1 MGWWSAILRA
11 VGLVDEPT
19 TPPREGAQVGQP
31 VAQGYDV
38 HASMTAFAQFPWVR
52 ACLDAIGT
60 DLSGLPLRIVRG
72 VGDQAEVVEDPALRA
87 LLDRPT
93 TWQTREEWESSLV
106 AQLLLSGNAYALQ
119 VGAGRPSSLPLLHC
133 ERVRVIPG
141 PFGGPEGYEYQNGGG
156 ETTGYSAAAIVQWR
170 LTPWEQG
177 AQGLLGE
184 GLIRALQAD
193 LNADLN
199 AARLAAKTARQGRPS
214 AVFSPANEGDMWD
227 ADARQQIAEAYRRI
241 VEEARPAMVL
251 SSGTQV
257 EFPSFT
263 PRDLEFS
270 EQRALTRETVLA
282 AFGVPPTRVGLP
294 TANYATAREQSS
306 VYWNR
311 LMGLA
316 RLLDAGL
323 TQIARRFDP
332 TLSVRHDFSGVDA
345 LQEARSSRLDR
356 VSTWVLLGAD
366 AAAAAAYE
374 GFDDAP
380 VSSGAAAPQAQAQA
394 ASVGGG
400 GRVLPMM
407 RAAGSAAQPSL
418 ALWLGG
424 AGSTRALDPEQPR
437 LEDSAYEVPPYAYV
451 AALKEQYPEI
461 WGAGGNE
468 RGNEAFEYWTK
479 YQGGDRSDG
488 VLAWVREREAWAAR
502 HVEDGDAFIGSDPE
516 SPTLSNIG
524 GVVAWL
530 KWGVVGQLGW
540 EKIEALID
548 ALKDSLDLANDVDE
562 VDAREAAAVAL
573 WRGWLDEVHAPS
585 EKALAIALR
594 RALRQQAD
602 AIARQLAA
610 LDTRSIRRDMIDA
623 LLAAI
628 FPDSIRSILAEIA
641 KNALS
646 AAVRVAWGR
655 AAREVGQSLNKGAA
669 DALASSLMQ
678 RMAGQVN
685 ATTSDTILSILR
697 DGLAEG
703 ATINQ
708 IQGQIIDATAFSP
721 SRALAIAR
729 TETTR
734 CTSAAASGAWQRASD
749 DAGLTIRRR
758 WLAARDGS
766 TREAHAA
773 LDGQEVALG
782 ELFVVPVNGGEFAG
796 VKGAGPGEFLQA
808 GMCVNCRC
816 TVVPVVQRTEE

>member
-11 VGLVDEPT
+11 VGLVNEPSAL
-19 TPPREGAQVGQP
+19 PREGAQVGQP

-38 HASMTAFAQFPWVR
+38 HASMTAFSQFPWVR

-72 VGDQAEVVEDPALRA
+72 FGDQAEVVDDPALRA
-87 LLDRPT
+87 LLERPT

-119 VGAGRPSSLPLLHC
+119 VGAGRPSSLPMLHC

-156 ETTGYSAAAIVQWR
+156 DTTGYAASAIIQWR

-214 AVFSPANEGDMWD
+214 AIFSPASEGDMWD

-251 SSGTQV
+251 SSGV
-257 EFPSFT
+257 KAEFPSFT

-294 TANYATAREQSS
+294 TANYATSREQSS

-323 TQIARRFDP
+323 TAVARRFDP
-332 TLSVRHDFSGVDA
+332 SYSVRHDFSGVDA

-380 VSSGAAAPQAQAQA
+380 VSGAAATQAQAQA

-400 GRVLPMM
+400 GRVLPMH
-407 RAAGSAAQPSL
+407 RGATVQPDL
-418 ALWLGG
+418 AVWLGG
-424 AGSTRALDPEQPR
+424 AHARALDPDQPD
-437 LEDSAYEVPPYAYV
+437 LEDSAYERPPYAYV

-479 YQGGDRSDG
+479 YQGGDRSEG

-502 HVEDGDAFIGSDPE
+502 HFEDGDAFTGSDPE

-540 EKIEALID
+540 ARMRDLIEAL
-548 ALKDSLDLANDVDE
+548 KDTLDLQQEGEDGH
-562 VDAREAAAVAL
+562 EAAAVAL
-573 WRGWLDEVHAPS
+573 WRGWLDEVHTPS

-594 RALRQQAD
+594 RALRQQAE
-602 AIARQLAA
+602 AIARQISAI
-610 LDTRSIRRDMIDA
+610 DTRSVRRDMLDA

-628 FPDSIRSILAEIA
+628 FPDSVRSILAEIA

-697 DGLAEG
+697 DGLADG

-734 CTSAAASGAWQRASD
+734 CTSAAASGAWQQASD
-749 DAGLTIRRR
+749 DEGLVIRRR

-766 TREAHAA
+766 TREAHRA

-782 ELFVVPVNGGEFAG
+782 EFFVVPAAGGEFAG
-796 VKGAGPGEFLQA
+796 AKGTGPGEFLQA

-816 TVVPVVQRTEE
+816 TVIPVVTRTDQ

>member
-11 VGLVDEPT
+11 VGLVGEPT

-38 HASMTAFAQFPWVR
+38 HASMAAFAQFPWVR
-52 ACLDAIGT
+52 ACLDAIST

-72 VGDQAEVVEDPALRA
+72 TGDQAEVVEEPALRL

-93 TWQTREEWESSLV
+93 TWQTREEWESSLL
-106 AQLLLSGNAYALQ
+106 AQLLLSGNGYALQ

-141 PFGGPEGYEYQNGGG
+141 PFGGPAGYEYNNGGG
-156 ETTGYSAAAIVQWR
+156 ETLGYTAEAVVQWR
-170 LTPWEQG
+170 LTPWEDG
-177 AQGLLGE
+177 AQGLMGE

-214 AVFSPANEGDMWD
+214 AVFSPLNEGDMWG
-227 ADARQQIAEAYRRI
+227 AEVRQQIADAYRRI

-251 SSGTQV
+251 STGTKV

-294 TANYATAREQSS
+294 TANYATAREQSA
-306 VYWNR
+306 VYWHR
-311 LMGLA
+311 LMGLG
-316 RLLDAGL
+316 RLIDAGL
-323 TQIARRFDP
+323 TGMAKRFDP

-345 LQEARSSRLDR
+345 LQEARTSRLDR

-366 AAAAAAYE
+366 AADAAAYE

-380 VSSGAAAPQAQAQA
+380 VSGTAQAQA
-394 ASVGGG
+394 TQAAAVGGV
-400 GRVLPMM
+400 GRVLPLRSA
-407 RAAGSAAQPSL
+407 RADKQPSL

-424 AGSTRALDPEQPR
+424 AEGRTLDPEAPR
-437 LEDSAYEVPPYAYV
+437 LDDSEYEQPPYAYV

-479 YQGGDRSDG
+479 YRDGDRSEG

-502 HVEDGDAFIGSDPE
+502 QYENGDAFLGSDPE
-516 SPTLSNIG
+516 RPTLSNIG

-530 KWGVVGQLGW
+530 KWGVIGQLGW
-540 EKIEALID
+540 SKIRDLIET
-548 ALKDSLDLANDVDE
+548 LKGDLDRQEEGA
-562 VDAREAAAVAL
+562 DAREAAAVAV

-610 LDTRSIRRDMIDA
+610 LDTRSVRRDMIDV
-623 LLAAI
+623 LLAAL

-655 AAREVGQSLNKGAA
+655 AAREVGRALDAGAA
-669 DALASSLMQ
+669 EALSASLMQ

-685 ATTSDTILSILR
+685 ASTSDAILAILR
-697 DGLAEG
+697 DGLASG
-703 ATINQ
+703 ATIGDL
-708 IQGQIIDATAFSP
+708 QGQIMEATAFTP
-721 SRALAIAR
+721 ARALAIAR

-734 CTSAAASGAWQRASD
+734 CTSAAASGAWQRATD
-749 DAGLTIRRR
+749 DTGLTIRRR

-782 ELFVVPVNGGEFAG
+782 ELFVVPVTGGEFAG

-816 TVVPVVQRTEE
+816 TVVPVVQRAEE